1 MAAMGEFKDTRLR
14 SLVCQ
19 GRPGGGEMVR
29 DTNKAMDDGRW
40 MMDDPSIVVVSEAGL
55 VWRTAD
61 VQDQVN
67 DSDGRDSISS
77 GLGFGLGV
85 ARWFGGRWNG
95 GFAG

>member
-1 MAAMGEFKDTRLR
+1 
-14 SLVCQ
+14 
-19 GRPGGGEMVR
+19 
-29 DTNKAMDDGRW
+29 
-40 MMDDPSIVVVSEAGL
+40 MMDDQSIVGLSEAVL
-55 VWRTAD
+55 FWRKAD

-85 ARWFGGRWNG
+85 ARWFGGRWSG